1 MLKRRDKGIFP
12 SFSQETRKREDGK
25 V

>member
-1 MLKRRDKGIFP
+1 LKRRDKGIFP
-12 SFSQETRKREDGK
+12 SFSQESRKREDGK